1 MSPVEPVLDS
11 SSPPVASVVPEL
23 EDESSV
29 SAVPELVVS
38 EIADDELDELDVDSG
53 KPEPMLELDAG
64 SSVDDDVSDDPPS
77 VSAGVDPD
85 TQPAL
90 ARREI
95 NADRSATFMS

>member
-1 MSPVEPVLDS
+1 MVPEPEVSPV
-11 SSPPVASVVPEL
+11 
-23 EDESSV
+23 
-29 SAVPELVVS
+29 SAAPELVAS
-38 EIADDELDELDVDSG
+38 EVAEDELDVDSAE
-53 KPEPMLELDAG
+53 PEPTLELDAG
-64 SSVDDDVSDDPPS
+64 SAVDDDASDDPPS